1 MEEDHS
7 KRVVFIEFPPCSMR
21 LSLVAQTVENPSA
34 MQEMQEM
41 QGQSFGWEDHLEE
54 EMTTHSRILAWRV
67 PWTEEPGGLQSMG
80 SQRVG
85 HN

>member
-1 MEEDHS
+1 MEEDHT
-7 KRVVFIEFPPCSMR
+7 KRVVFIEFPPRSMR

-41 QGQSFGWEDHLEE
+41 QGQSFGWEDRLEE
-54 EMTTHSRILAWRV
+54 EMTTHSSILSWRI
-67 PWTEEPGGLQSMG
+67 PWTEEPGGLQSIG
-80 SQRVG
+80 LHRVK